1 MVNIKGGWGSLMVNV
16 SWIFKTMKFNKDRQY
31 EYNEDGYFVVGNE
44 LDNKTRNTKVSV
56 VTPVYNAEKY
66 LRKTI
71 DSVIEQ
77 TIGFDNVEYLL
88 VDDCST
94 DSSREILLEYSAKY
108 ENVIAVFLECNTGT
122 PGQPRN
128 LGVQLSTS
136 KYITFLDAD
145 DWLDPNGLEVLHNIL
160 EETGDDYVVGKTIQ
174 LKTDGSKIVGEHESC
189 KERRNV
195 SPYSIPHI
203 FQHLGPRARMVRA
216 SVIKENG
223 IVFPEMKF
231 AEDKQFF
238 MDVLIHC
245 DKISTTK
252 APIYYLNRLED
263 NNGSLTKQTNIMQKT
278 DSNIK
283 VIHYIINK
291 NLEPEKEKMI
301 LNRLYEFDS
310 ITRLFNTGHFQKT
323 KMKQLYYNKFNEI
336 LKTTNGLR
344 YEFSDNFHNPLNK
357 VAYQLFNDGKTKQL
371 EKLFE
376 WEKKEKVKK
385 VLIKDNLPYYVAPF
399 LEEKY
404 RNIRV
409 PMLAIFKEDQF
420 YNNKYSLEFTV
431 YGDYV
436 DNITDVV
443 IRDREDVH
451 MEYSIPV
458 EVDSGGFCKLE
469 VDLKVLNQ
477 LPASSYAMFLRY
489 NDYQKINI
497 RKLNENQIRYES
509 RDFTFYNTIHSNLG
523 LKIK

>member
-1 MVNIKGGWGSLMVNV
+1 VVD
-16 SWIFKTMKFNKDRQY
+16 NK
-31 EYNEDGYFVVGNE
+31 
-44 LDNKTRNTKVSV
+44 LLNKTRATKVTV

-66 LRKTI
+66 LSKTI
-71 DSVIEQ
+71 ESVINQ
-77 TIGFDNVEYLL
+77 TIGFENIEYIL

-94 DSSREILLEYSAKY
+94 DSSRSILLDYSSRY
-108 ENVIAVFLECNTGT
+108 ENIIAVFLKCNTGT

-128 LGVQLSTS
+128 LGMQLSTS
-136 KYITFLDAD
+136 KYLTFLDAD
-145 DWLDPNGLEVLHNIL
+145 DWFEPNGLETLYNIL
-160 EETGDDYVVGKTIQ
+160 EQTGDDYVVGKTIQ
-174 LKTDGSKIVGEHESC
+174 LKSDGSKIVGEHESC

-252 APIYYLNRLED
+252 APIYYLNRLDD
-263 NNGSLTKQTNIMQKT
+263 NNASLTKQTNIMQKT
-278 DSNIK
+278 DSNIN
-283 VIHYIINK
+283 VIHYILKK
-291 NLEPEKEKMI
+291 NLDLEKEKMI
-301 LNRLYEFDS
+301 MNRLYEFDS

-323 KMKQLYYNKFNEI
+323 KMKLLYYNKFNEI
-336 LKTTNGLR
+336 LKTTDGLR
-344 YEFSDNFHNPLNK
+344 YDFSENFFNPLNK
-357 VAYQLFNDGKTKQL
+357 VAYMLFKEGKTKQL

-376 WEKKEKVKK
+376 WEKKEKVKS

-409 PMLAIFKEDQF
+409 PMLAIFKNDYF
-420 YNNKYSLEFTV
+420 YDDKYYLEFMV

-436 DNITDVV
+436 DNITDVI
-443 IRDREDVH
+443 IRDREDVNL
-451 MEYSIPV
+451 EYSIPV
-458 EVDSGGFCKLE
+458 QVDKGGQARLEIDLEILNKLPSSG
-469 VDLKVLNQ
+469 
-477 LPASSYAMFLRY
+477 YAMFLRY
-489 NDYQKINI
+489 NDYNKINI
-497 RKLNENQIRYES
+497 RKINENQIQYQNRNYI
-509 RDFTFYNTIHSNLG
+509 FYTTIHSNIG

>member
-1 MVNIKGGWGSLMVNV
+1 MINV
-16 SWIFKTMKFNKDRQY
+16 SWIFKTMKFNKNRPFD
-31 EYNEDGYFVVGNE
+31 YNVDGYYIV
-44 LDNKTRNTKVSV
+44 DNKLGNKVNKTKVSV

-71 DSVIEQ
+71 DSVINQ
-77 TIGFDNVEYLL
+77 TIGFENIEYLL

-94 DSSREILLEYSAKY
+94 DSSRDILLEYSSKY
-108 ENVIAVFLECNTGT
+108 DNIIAVFLECNTGT

-128 LGVQLSTS
+128 LGIQLSTS

-145 DWLDPNGLEVLHNIL
+145 DWLELNGLKTLYDIL
-160 EETGDDYVVGKTIQ
+160 EKTGDDYVVGKTIQ
-174 LKTDGSKIVGEHESC
+174 QKSDGSKIVGEHESC

-216 SVIKENG
+216 NVIKDNG

-245 DKISTTK
+245 NKISTTK
-252 APIYYLNRLED
+252 APIYFLNRLDD
-263 NNGSLTKQTNIMQKT
+263 NNTSLTKQTNIMQKT

-291 NLEPEKEKMI
+291 NLEPNKEKMI

-323 KMKQLYYNKFNEI
+323 KLKQLYYHKFNEI

-344 YEFSDNFHNPLNK
+344 YEFSDNFFNPLNK
-357 VAYQLFNDGKTKQL
+357 IAYELFKEGKTKQM

-376 WEKKEKVKK
+376 WEKKEKVKNI
-385 VLIKDNLPYYVAPF
+385 LIKDNLPYYVAPF
-399 LEEKY
+399 LDEKY

-420 YNNKYSLEFTV
+420 YDHKYYLEFMV

-436 DNITDVV
+436 DHITDVI
-443 IRDREDVH
+443 IRDREDVNL
-451 MEYSIPV
+451 EYSLPIQ
-458 EVDSGGFCKLE
+458 VDRGGNGRLE
-469 VDLKVLNQ
+469 VDLKILNQ
-477 LPASSYAMFLRY
+477 LPSASYAMFLRY
-489 NDYQKINI
+489 NDYNKINI
-497 RKLNENQIRYES
+497 RKINENQIQYEN
-509 RDFTFYNTIHSNLG
+509 RDFTFYTTIHSNLG
-523 LKIK
+523 LRVK

>member
-1 MVNIKGGWGSLMVNV
+1 M
-16 SWIFKTMKFNKDRQY
+16 
-31 EYNEDGYFVVGNE
+31 
-44 LDNKTRNTKVSV
+44 DNKLENRTVQTKITV

-66 LRKTI
+66 LKKTI
-71 DSVIEQ
+71 DSVINQ
-77 TIGFDNVEYLL
+77 TIGFDNIEYLL

-94 DSSREILLEYSAKY
+94 DLSRDILIEYSSKY
-108 ENVIAVFLECNTGT
+108 ENIIAVFLDRNTGT
-122 PGQPRN
+122 PGHPRN
-128 LGVQLSTS
+128 LGIQLSTS
-136 KYITFLDAD
+136 KYISFLDAD
-145 DWLDPNGLEVLHNIL
+145 DWLEPNGLEILYTIL

-174 LKTDGSKIVGEHESC
+174 LKSEGSKIVGEHESC

-216 SVIKENG
+216 SVIKDNG
-223 IVFPEMKF
+223 ILFPEMKF

-245 DKISTTK
+245 KTISTTQ
-252 APIYYLNRLED
+252 APIYYLNRFDD
-263 NNGSLTKQTNIMQKT
+263 NNASLTKQTNIMQKT
-278 DSNIK
+278 DSNIE
-283 VIHYIINK
+283 VIHHIINK

-323 KMKQLYYNKFNEI
+323 KLKALYYNKFNEI
-336 LKTTNGLR
+336 LKTTTSLR
-344 YEFSDNFHNPLNK
+344 YEISDNFFNPVNK
-357 VAYQLFNDGKTKQL
+357 VAYELFKEGKTKQL

-376 WEKKEKVKK
+376 WDKKEKVKN

-409 PMLAIFKEDQF
+409 SMLAIFKADHF
-420 YNNKYSLEFTV
+420 YDNKYVLDFMV

-436 DNITDVV
+436 DRITDVI
-443 IRDREDVH
+443 IRDRENVTL
-451 MEYSIPV
+451 EYSIPV
-458 EVDSGGFCKLE
+458 HVHKGNGRLE
-469 VDLKVLNQ
+469 VDINLLNQ
-477 LPASSYAMFLRY
+477 LPSAGYAMFLRY

-497 RKLNENQIRYES
+497 RKINENQIQYQN
-509 RDFTFYNTIHSNLG
+509 RDFIFYTTIHSNVG
-523 LKIK
+523 LKVK

>member
-1 MVNIKGGWGSLMVNV
+1 MINV
-16 SWIFKTMKFNKDRQY
+16 PWIFKTMKFNKNRPFD
-31 EYNEDGYFVVGNE
+31 YNTDGYYVV
-44 LDNKTRNTKVSV
+44 DNKLGNKVNKTKVSV

-71 DSVIEQ
+71 DSVINQ
-77 TIGFDNVEYLL
+77 TIGFENIEYLL

-94 DSSREILLEYSAKY
+94 DSSRDILLEYSSKY
-108 ENVIAVFLECNTGT
+108 DNIIAVFLECNTGT

-128 LGVQLSTS
+128 LGIQLSTS

-145 DWLDPNGLEVLHNIL
+145 DWLESNGLKTLYDIL
-160 EETGDDYVVGKTIQ
+160 EKTGDDYVVGKTIQ
-174 LKTDGSKIVGEHESC
+174 QKSDGSKIVGEHESC
-189 KERRNV
+189 KERRNI

-203 FQHLGPRARMVRA
+203 FQHLGPRSRMVRA
-216 SVIKENG
+216 SVIKDNG

-245 DKISTTK
+245 NKISTTK

-263 NNGSLTKQTNIMQKT
+263 NNTSLTKQTNIMQKT

-323 KMKQLYYNKFNEI
+323 KLKQLYYHKFNEI

-344 YEFSDNFHNPLNK
+344 YEFSDNFFNPLNK
-357 VAYQLFNDGKTKQL
+357 IAYELFKEGKTKQM

-376 WEKKEKVKK
+376 WEKKEKVKNI
-385 VLIKDNLPYYVAPF
+385 LIKDNLPYYVAPF
-399 LEEKY
+399 LDEKY

-420 YNNKYSLEFTV
+420 YDHKYYLEFMV

-436 DNITDVV
+436 DHITDVI
-443 IRDREDVH
+443 IRDREDVNL
-451 MEYSIPV
+451 EYSIPV
-458 EVDSGGFCKLE
+458 QVDRGGHAKLE
-469 VDLKVLNQ
+469 VDLEILNQ
-477 LPASSYAMFLRY
+477 LPSSSYAMFLRY
-489 NDYQKINI
+489 NDYNKVNI
-497 RKLNENQIRYES
+497 RRIKENQIQYQN
-509 RDFTFYNTIHSNLG
+509 RDFIFYTTIHSNVG
-523 LKIK
+523 LKVK

>member
-1 MVNIKGGWGSLMVNV
+1 MVNV
-16 SWIFKTMKFNKDRQY
+16 SRIFKTMKFNKNRSFD
-31 EYNEDGYFVVGNE
+31 YNADGYYVVN
-44 LDNKTRNTKVSV
+44 NKLENKVTNTSVSV

-71 DSVIEQ
+71 DSVINQ
-77 TIGFDNVEYLL
+77 TIGFENIEYLL

-94 DSSREILLEYSAKY
+94 DSSRDILLEYSLKY
-108 ENVIAVFLECNTGT
+108 DNIIAVFLECNTGT

-128 LGVQLSTS
+128 LGIQLSTS

-145 DWLDPNGLEVLHNIL
+145 DWLEPNGLETLHDIL
-160 EETGDDYVVGKTIQ
+160 EKTGDDYIVGKTIQ
-174 LKTDGSKIVGEHESC
+174 LKSDGFKIVGEHESC

-216 SVIKENG
+216 NVIKDNG

-245 DKISTTK
+245 NKISTTK
-252 APIYYLNRLED
+252 APIYFLNRLDD
-263 NNGSLTKQTNIMQKT
+263 NNTSLTKQTNIMQKT

-291 NLEPEKEKMI
+291 NLEPKKEKMI

-323 KMKQLYYNKFNEI
+323 KLKQLYYHKFNEI
-336 LKTTNGLR
+336 LKTTSGLR
-344 YEFSDNFHNPLNK
+344 YEFSDNFFNPLNK
-357 VAYQLFNDGKTKQL
+357 VAYELFKEGKTRQL

-376 WEKKEKVKK
+376 WEKKEKAKN

-409 PMLAIFKEDQF
+409 PMLAIFKEDRF
-420 YNNKYSLEFTV
+420 YDNKYYLEFMV

-436 DNITDVV
+436 DHITDVI
-443 IRDREDVH
+443 IRDREDVNL
-451 MEYSIPV
+451 EYSIPV
-458 EVDSGGFCKLE
+458 QVDKGGNGKLE
-469 VDLKVLNQ
+469 VDLEILNQ
-477 LPASSYAMFLRY
+477 LPSSSYAMFLRY
-489 NDYQKINI
+489 NDYNKINI
-497 RKLNENQIRYES
+497 RRIKENQIEYQN
-509 RDFTFYNTIHSNLG
+509 RDFIFYTTIHSNVG
-523 LKIK
+523 LKVK

>member
-1 MVNIKGGWGSLMVNV
+1 MVKVPWVLKTIK
-16 SWIFKTMKFNKDRQY
+16 FTKKRPY
-31 EYNEDGYFVVGNE
+31 EYNADGYYIV
-44 LDNKTRNTKVSV
+44 DNKLEHKTKKTKVTV
-56 VTPVYNAEKY
+56 ITPVFNAEKY
-66 LRKTI
+66 LRRTI
-71 DSVIEQ
+71 DSVINQ
-77 TIGFDNVEYLL
+77 TMGFENIEYLL

-94 DSSREILLEYSAKY
+94 DSSRDILLEYSSKY
-108 ENVIAVFLECNTGT
+108 ENIFAVFLECNTGT

-145 DWLDPNGLEVLHNIL
+145 DWLEPNGLEVLHDIL
-160 EETGDDYVVGKTIQ
+160 EKTGDDYVVGKTIQ
-174 LKTDGSKIVGEHESC
+174 LKNDGSKIVGEHESC

-216 SVIKENG
+216 SVIKENR

-245 DKISTTK
+245 NTISTTK
-252 APIYYLNRLED
+252 APIYYLNRLDD
-263 NNGSLTKQTNIMQKT
+263 NDASLTKQTNIMQKT

-283 VIHYIINK
+283 VIHYILQK

-301 LNRLYEFDS
+301 MNRLYEFDS

-323 KMKQLYYNKFNEI
+323 KLKQLYYNKFNEI

-344 YEFSDNFHNPLNK
+344 YDITENFHNPLNK
-357 VAYQLFNDGKTKQL
+357 VAFELFKEGKTKQL

-376 WEKKEKVKK
+376 WEKKEKVKN

-399 LEEKY
+399 LDEKHQ
-404 RNIRV
+404 NIRV

-420 YNNKYSLEFTV
+420 YDNKYILDFTV

-436 DNITDVV
+436 DRITDVI
-443 IRDREDVH
+443 IRDREDVNL
-451 MEYSIPV
+451 EYSFPV
-458 EVDSGGFCKLE
+458 EVDRGGEGRLV
-469 VDLKVLNQ
+469 VDMELLKQ
-477 LPASSYAMFLRY
+477 LPSSSYSMFLRY
-489 NDYQKINI
+489 DDYNKINI
-497 RKLNENQIRYES
+497 RKMNENQIRYEN
-509 RDFTFYNTIHSNLG
+509 RDFTFYTTIHSNVG
-523 LKIK
+523 LKVQ

>member
-1 MVNIKGGWGSLMVNV
+1 LAKV
-16 SWIFKTMKFNKDRQY
+16 SWIFNTIRFNKNRP
-31 EYNEDGYFVVGNE
+31 YNYNPDGYFVV
-44 LDNKTRNTKVSV
+44 DNKLENRKKQTKVTV

-71 DSVIEQ
+71 ESVINQ
-77 TIGFDNVEYLL
+77 SIGLENIEYIL

-94 DSSREILLEYSAKY
+94 DSSREILLEYSSKY
-108 ENVIAVFLECNTGT
+108 DNVIAVFLECNTGT

-128 LGVQLSTS
+128 LGIQLSTS

-145 DWLDPNGLEVLHNIL
+145 DWLEPNGLEILHNIL
-160 EETGDDYVVGKTIQ
+160 KETGDDYVVGKTIQ
-174 LKTDGSKIVGEHESC
+174 LKSDGAKIVGEHESC
-189 KERRNV
+189 KERRKV

-216 SVIKENG
+216 SVIKDNG

-238 MDVLIHC
+238 MDVLIHSNT
-245 DKISTTK
+245 ISTTK
-252 APIYYLNRLED
+252 SPIYYLNRFDD

-291 NLEPEKEKMI
+291 KLEPDKEKVI

-323 KMKQLYYNKFNEI
+323 KMKQLYYHKFNEI
-336 LKTTNGLR
+336 LKTTDGLR
-344 YEFSDNFHNPLNK
+344 YEVSDNFFNPLNK
-357 VAYQLFNDGKTKQL
+357 VAYQLFKEGKTKQL

-376 WEKKEKVKK
+376 WEKKEKAKN
-385 VLIKDNLPYYVAPF
+385 VLIKDQLPYYVAPF

-409 PMLAIFKEDQF
+409 PMLAIFKEDRF
-420 YNNKYSLEFTV
+420 YDEKYILEFMV

-436 DNITDVV
+436 DNITDVI
-443 IRDREDVH
+443 IRDREDVNI
-451 MEYSIPV
+451 EYSLPV
-458 EVDSGGFCKLE
+458 QVDRGGNGKLE
-469 VDLKVLNQ
+469 VNLKILNQ
-477 LPASSYAMFLRY
+477 LPSSSYAMFLRY
-489 NDYQKINI
+489 NDYNKINI
-497 RKLNENQIRYES
+497 RKINENQIQYEN
-509 RDFTFYNTIHSNLG
+509 RNFTFYTTIHSNLG
-523 LKIK
+523 LRVK

>member
-1 MVNIKGGWGSLMVNV
+1 MVNV
-16 SWIFKTMKFNKDRQY
+16 SWILKTVRFKRNHLYD
-31 EYNEDGYFVVGNE
+31 YNEDGYYVVDNK
-44 LDNKTRNTKVSV
+44 LLNKTRATKVTV

-66 LRKTI
+66 LSKTI
-71 DSVIEQ
+71 ESVINQ
-77 TIGFDNVEYLL
+77 TIGFENIEYIL

-94 DSSREILLEYSAKY
+94 DSSRSILLDYSSRY
-108 ENVIAVFLECNTGT
+108 ENIIAVFLKCNTGT

-128 LGVQLSTS
+128 LGMQLSTS
-136 KYITFLDAD
+136 KYLTFLDAD
-145 DWLDPNGLEVLHNIL
+145 DWFEPNGLETLYNIL
-160 EETGDDYVVGKTIQ
+160 EQTGDDYVVGKTIQ
-174 LKTDGSKIVGEHESC
+174 LKSDGSKIVGEHESC

-252 APIYYLNRLED
+252 APIYYLNRLDD
-263 NNGSLTKQTNIMQKT
+263 NNASLTKQTNIMQKT
-278 DSNIK
+278 DSNIN
-283 VIHYIINK
+283 VIHYILKK
-291 NLEPEKEKMI
+291 NLDLEKEKMI
-301 LNRLYEFDS
+301 MNRLYEFDS

-323 KMKQLYYNKFNEI
+323 KMKLLYYNKFNEI
-336 LKTTNGLR
+336 LKTTDGLR
-344 YEFSDNFHNPLNK
+344 YDFSENFFNPLNK
-357 VAYQLFNDGKTKQL
+357 VAYMLFKEGKTKQL

-376 WEKKEKVKK
+376 WEKKEKVKS

-409 PMLAIFKEDQF
+409 PMLAIFKNDYF
-420 YNNKYSLEFTV
+420 YDDKYYLEFMV

-436 DNITDVV
+436 DNITDVI
-443 IRDREDVH
+443 IRDREDVNL
-451 MEYSIPV
+451 EYSIPV
-458 EVDSGGFCKLE
+458 QVDKGGQARLEIDLEILNKLPSSG
-469 VDLKVLNQ
+469 
-477 LPASSYAMFLRY
+477 YAMFLRY
-489 NDYQKINI
+489 NDYNKINI
-497 RKLNENQIRYES
+497 RKINENQIQYQNRNYI
-509 RDFTFYNTIHSNLG
+509 FYTTIHSNIG
-523 LKIK
+523 LLFFSK